1 MSPSKPSPADEA
13 RRGSKSDIAYERIR
27 ANILDGVY
35 APGSRLVL
43 DRVARDLD
51 VSTLPVRE
59 AIRRL
64 EAEGYVQFQQNVGA
78 TVTTVDAESYVQA
91 IETMAVLEGAAIGQ
105 AASRLTPEHLGEVRR
120 INAAMEQALERLD
133 GAAFADLHDTLHE
146 VLIGACPNAHLVDV
160 ITKERSRLRRVRTS
174 VLGLGSSGGRR
185 DIADHDELLALI
197 EAGADAEAIE
207 DFARAHLE
215 RSAVALREAH

>member
-1 MSPSKPSPADEA
+1 MSPSKPSATDTA
-13 RRGSKSDIAYERIR
+13 RRGSKSDIAYEQIR
-27 ANILDGVY
+27 ANILNGVY

-105 AASRLTPEHLGEVRR
+105 AAARLSPTHLAEVKRLN
-120 INAAMEQALERLD
+120 IAMEQALERLD
-133 GAAFADLHDTLHE
+133 GAAFADLHDQLHE
-146 VLIGACPNAHLVDV
+146 VLIGACPNAHLVEV
-160 ITKERSRLRRVRTS
+160 ITKERARLKRVRAS
-174 VLGLGSSGGRR
+174 VLGLGASGGRR
-185 DIADHDELLALI
+185 DVTDHDELLSMI
-197 EAGADAEAIE
+197 ESGATGESIE

-215 RSAVALREAH
+215 RSATALRESS